1 MVDPITDM
9 LNRIRNARAV
19 SKKTVVIPFSKLKFE
34 ISKILEKENF
44 IGKTEKK
51 RRKEKKIIELNLNY
65 EREQEMEPGIIK
77 KDVELKLRRISK
89 PGQRIYS
96 SAKKI
101 KKLKKGC
108 GIAIISTSK
117 GIMTDK
123 KAEKQGLGG
132 EVLFEIW

>member
-51 RRKEKKIIELNLNY
+51 RRKEKKIIEL
-65 EREQEMEPGIIK
+65 
-77 KDVELKLRRISK
+77 KLRRISK